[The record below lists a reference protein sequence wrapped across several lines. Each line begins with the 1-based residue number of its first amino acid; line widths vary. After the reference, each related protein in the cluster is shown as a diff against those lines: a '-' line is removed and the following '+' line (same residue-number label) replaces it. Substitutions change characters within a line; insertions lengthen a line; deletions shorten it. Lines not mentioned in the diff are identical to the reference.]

1 MSDRKSSDVGK
12 RAREQGWRWKTHK
25 HFESFSYFT
34 DSTYKENDGRR
45 ISVSVLF
52 YKWAL
57 NSPNIFYWLKT
68 SHLSSWRL
76 KLVYFNLNTFG
87 MSQRANRYQH
97 LLREKTPA
105 TGSASGWR
113 HEEAATATDRCF
125 WFLVKIRLG
134 VQNKNKNT
142 ILVPE
147 IEMMKSRHSL
157 VGDRTD
163 HNAHSFLSA
172 ETQRC
177 IWRHC
182 LHCPSSFWLGDPTS
196 VILHIIN
203 SFTKKGRQ
211 YLRI

>member
-105 TGSASGWR
+105 TRGSCYGYRQMLLVFSKNQTRCAKQEQKHDFSSWDWDDEEPTLIGGW
-113 HEEAATATDRCF
+113 
-125 WFLVKIRLG
+125 
-134 VQNKNKNT
+134 
-142 ILVPE
+142 
-147 IEMMKSRHSL
+147 
-157 VGDRTD
+157 
-163 HNAHSFLSA
+163 
-172 ETQRC
+172 
-177 IWRHC
+177 
-182 LHCPSSFWLGDPTS
+182 
-196 VILHIIN
+196 
-203 SFTKKGRQ
+203 
-211 YLRI
+211 